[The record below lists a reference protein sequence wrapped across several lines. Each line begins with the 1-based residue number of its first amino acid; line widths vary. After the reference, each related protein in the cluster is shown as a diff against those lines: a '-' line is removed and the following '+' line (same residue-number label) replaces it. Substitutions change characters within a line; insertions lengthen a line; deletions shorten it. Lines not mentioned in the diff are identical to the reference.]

1 MNIGIDIDDTITNTY
16 ETLIPMVAIS
26 YGMNI
31 DKLMKKHPTYK
42 ELNGTLPNYDDFAK
56 KNYAR
61 IAKMVSLKD
70 GVVDIINKLKEDG
83 HNIIFISARN
93 DMNFKDSYKATYEYL
108 TTNGIKFDKLIV
120 NSTNKAKDAVLEGID
135 LFIDDN
141 TMDCKAVK
149 KKGITALQMRTIFS
163 KGSKEVRKVD
173 NWNEIYKIVQE
184 MYV

>member
-42 ELNGTLPNYDDFAK
+42 ELNSTLPNYDDFAK

-83 HNIIFISARN
+83 HNIKVIESDYSNMKITTKN
-93 DMNFKDSYKATYEYL
+93 DFVM
-108 TTNGIKFDKLIV
+108 IKKL
-120 NSTNKAKDAVLEGID
+120 
-135 LFIDDN
+135 
-141 TMDCKAVK
+141 VK
-149 KKGITALQMRTIFS
+149 KF
-163 KGSKEVRKVD
+163 
-173 NWNEIYKIVQE
+173 
-184 MYV
+184 